1 MELLLIEVSCGYS
14 VRQVSYYSVLFI
26 IVVTKAIVF
35 RSLIS
40 WLLLPEN
47 EGQNMHTDCYSPA
60 PWLLDSSLKC
70 KIIKLYLTCLK
81 GPI

>member
-26 IVVTKAIVF
+26 IVVPKAIVF

-40 WLLLPEN
+40 WLLLSEN
-47 EGQNMHTDCYSPA
+47 EGQNMHTEQLA
-60 PWLLDSSLKC
+60 IHLLLGYW
-70 KIIKLYLTCLK
+70 IQVLNAR
-81 GPI
+81 